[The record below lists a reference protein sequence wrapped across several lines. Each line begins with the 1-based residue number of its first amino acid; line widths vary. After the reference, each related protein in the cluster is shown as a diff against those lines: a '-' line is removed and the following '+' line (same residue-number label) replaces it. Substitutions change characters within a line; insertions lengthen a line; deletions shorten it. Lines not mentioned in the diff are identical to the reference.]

1 MYSLN
6 ALHSEAFVKR
16 RSDFCLLVYKLIVI
30 KNLLFNHKTTLM
42 KKLSSIVFATLFAVV
57 GFAKEP
63 VNDTP
68 WKTQFIAK
76 KAFQE
81 SSELNHWFVGAS
93 VGGQIYFGD
102 HDKQLSVGKRIT
114 PQFEVYGGKWINEK
128 FAIRLGLNGLHY
140 KGLTQTKMYTTGEV
154 FHSGQSLEYQKFNF
168 INVHADFMFNWTND
182 ALGYDPNRLYNLIPY
197 VGIGFGA
204 VLSDPGSLKFSPNL
218 GVLQTFRL
226 TDKLDF
232 TLDIRGNLYGDEFDG
247 EVGGRNFEG
256 AVSTSV
262 GVKYTLNR

>member
-1 MYSLN
+1 
-6 ALHSEAFVKR
+6 
-16 RSDFCLLVYKLIVI
+16 
-30 KNLLFNHKTTLM
+30 M
-42 KKLSSIVFATLFAVV
+42 KKLSSIILATLFALV

-63 VNDTP
+63 GDKEP
-68 WKTQFIAK
+68 WKTSFIAK

-81 SSELNHWFVGAS
+81 NTELNHWFVGAN

-102 HDKQLSVGKRIT
+102 HDKQLSVGKRIA
-114 PQFEVYGGKWINEK
+114 PHFEVYGGKWLNER
-128 FAIRLGLNGLHY
+128 FAVRLGLNGINY
-140 KGLTQTKMYTTGEV
+140 KGVTQTKMYSTGKVLNASQE
-154 FHSGQSLEYQKFNF
+154 LEYQKFNY

-182 ALGYDPNRLYNLIPY
+182 ALGYDPGRLYNLIPY

-204 VLSDPGSLKFSPNL
+204 VLSDPGSVKFSPNL
-218 GVLQTFRL
+218 GLLQTFRL
-226 TDKLDF
+226 SDALDL
-232 TLDIRGNLYGDEFDG
+232 TLDVRGNLYGDEFDG